1 MFYHSFNWLFS
12 SHKGGEGLML
22 LEKIYEKNHLCIKFL
37 NIKFKFNLE
46 HLKQLYKKSKN
57 YKNYFVVLKERKKQ
71 EKFLKEHL
79 NFINIETFSKCNRQ
93 CWFCTNSIIDRHSK
107 NIRMK
112 ESLYKKIIDD
122 LAKIKYCGAI
132 TYSYYNEPLLDDI
145 IIDRIRYA
153 RKKLPNAFLFTHTNG
168 DYINEDYLDKL
179 AYAGL
184 NKLKIQCYLNKD
196 EEFDV
201 ENILEKKIRAT
212 ANKINKS
219 FQVINKSENVIE
231 VKYDYSK
238 MDVQQSSFNFK
249 EIGTNRGGAIENI
262 ISSERIEPCFSP
274 FYRMYVTYE
283 GVVLPCCNV
292 RQELNP
298 NFVMGDLRKESLF
311 EVFTNQKYVNLRQVL
326 EKGPIKIQPCCNCV
340 GVAANICND
349 VMDIKF
355 QENRY

>member
-1 MFYHSFNWLFS
+1 
-12 SHKGGEGLML
+12 ML

-168 DYINEDYLDKL
+168 DYINEDYVT
-179 AYAGL
+179 
-184 NKLKIQCYLNKD
+184 LKYVIP
-196 EEFDV
+196 
-201 ENILEKKIRAT
+201 ILR
-212 ANKINKS
+212 
-219 FQVINKSENVIE
+219 F
-231 VKYDYSK
+231 
-238 MDVQQSSFNFK
+238 FNFK
-249 EIGTNRGGAIENI
+249 SEFFICDDFVKKGSYWANASDLKVVVNKGHHLQYHSKTHKDLTLF
-262 ISSERIEPCFSP
+262 SDERILGNEIITPYYLKTLDFGGFEYFAYPCWKYNPLIKSVVSKFYKGGLSGNGFSD
-274 FYRMYVTYE
+274 YTIWAMDGIRVS
-283 GVVLPCCNV
+283 N
-292 RQELNP
+292 
-298 NFVMGDLRKESLF
+298 NFSF
-311 EVFTNQKYVNLRQVL
+311 
-326 EKGPIKIQPCCNCV
+326 IKKI
-340 GVAANICND
+340 
-349 VMDIKF
+349 F
-355 QENRY
+355 